1 MKIISIITLSF
12 IVCYYVKMICID
24 DIKNSKISFKEIILK
39 LDFLKNSDMKLNK
52 KDFLIFLIFPIS
64 IGLILVYE
72 INVEIRFD
80 EVVVNILGI
89 ISAILLNFW
98 VMLLSVE
105 HRRKDLIEELSD
117 NIVMN
122 VLSTFLMMI
131 LFLFK
136 NIVIIEINS
145 NIIKILKVIY
155 IFLIIF
161 SVINFL
167 MILQRMFLIIK
178 FRKK

>member
-1 MKIISIITLSF
+1 
-12 IVCYYVKMICID
+12 
-24 DIKNSKISFKEIILK
+24 
-39 LDFLKNSDMKLNK
+39 
-52 KDFLIFLIFPIS
+52 
-64 IGLILVYE
+64 
-72 INVEIRFD
+72 
-80 EVVVNILGI
+80 
-89 ISAILLNFW
+89 
-98 VMLLSVE
+98 
-105 HRRKDLIEELSD
+105 
-117 NIVMN
+117 MN

-136 NIVIIEINS
+136 NIVIIEVNS

>member
-1 MKIISIITLSF
+1 
-12 IVCYYVKMICID
+12 
-24 DIKNSKISFKEIILK
+24 
-39 LDFLKNSDMKLNK
+39 
-52 KDFLIFLIFPIS
+52 
-64 IGLILVYE
+64 
-72 INVEIRFD
+72 
-80 EVVVNILGI
+80 
-89 ISAILLNFW
+89 
-98 VMLLSVE
+98 MLLSVE

-136 NIVIIEINS
+136 NIVIIEVNS